1 MGAGQSHAGLRLQR
15 AGLDP
20 QNLTATVAIPD
31 YPTGLQFDPN
41 KRRYIQNA
49 DGSMAELDT
58 VDASVTLLLGI
69 EYGSVG
75 TAPTFGQKLRAV
87 LNRVTPAR
95 QQTIAFQEVAR
106 VLSAHIT
113 AGDIALR
120 SVTVQPANSLGQM
133 AVFVTY
139 QNLRAS
145 GQPVRPPVP
154 VS

>member
-1 MGAGQSHAGLRLQR
+1 MGAGQSHAGLRLQ
-15 AGLDP
+15 
-20 QNLTATVAIPD
+20 QVAIPD
-31 YPTGLQFDPN
+31 YPTALQFDPN

-49 DGSMAELDT
+49 DGTMAELDT

-69 EYGSVG
+69 EYGSIG

-87 LNRVTPAR
+87 LNRVSPAR

-113 AGDIALR
+113 AGDIALL
-120 SVTVQPANSLGQM
+120 SVTVQPSNSLGQL
-133 AVFVTY
+133 AVFVKY

-154 VS
+154 IS